1 MVLGFLMNCLLHGFT
16 LRCMADK
23 GRTEREMFRD
33 LTQCNQHHSSFIL
46 KLHGLIRHSEI
57 HFKSLCFHF
66 ITLSSFISRLHA
78 FTSLRFP
85 ISFQELMILLHYA
98 FQFHFKTSCF
108 HFVMLSSFI
117 SRLHAFTSLRF
128 PVSFQEFMLSLH
140 YAFFQVSVQM

>member
-66 ITLSSFISRLHA
+66 ITLF
-78 FTSLRFP
+78 FK
-85 ISFQELMILLHYA
+85 
-98 FQFHFKTSCF
+98 FQFKCNMPSVLIFILTISTIFKQWHWLLTCNHRRNLQMYIHNANNHTWTNTHKQRTQGSTLHIGYIYTWSSVKETSK
-108 HFVMLSSFI
+108 
-117 SRLHAFTSLRF
+117 
-128 PVSFQEFMLSLH
+128 
-140 YAFFQVSVQM
+140 